1 MTRIAIFPGT
11 FDPPTMGHED
21 LIRRSLSLA
30 DRVIVAIGDNVAKQS
45 LFTVA
50 ERLELLRAMI
60 GSWPGVEIATFSGLL
75 ADFARDRGAQL
86 IVRGLR
92 AVADFEFELQRALMN
107 RHLNGQLETVFL
119 APATNLTFVSST
131 LVREVARFGGD
142 VGALVP
148 PVVGEALRRKF
159 SA

>member
-30 DRVIVAIGDNVAKQS
+30 DQVIVAIGDNLAKQS

-75 ADFARDRGAQL
+75 ADFARDRGANL

-148 PVVGEALRRKF
+148 PVVGEALRQKF

>member
-11 FDPPTMGHED
+11 FDPPTRGHED
-21 LIRRSLSLA
+21 LIRRSRSLA
-30 DRVIVAIGDNVAKQS
+30 DHVIVAIGDNVAKQS

-50 ERLELLRAMI
+50 ERLELLRDLVA
-60 GSWPGVEIATFSGLL
+60 GWPGVEIATFSGLL
-75 ADFARDRGAQL
+75 ADFAREREAHL

-107 RHLNGQLETVFL
+107 RHLHGSLETVFL
-119 APATNLTFVSST
+119 APASNLTFVSST

-142 VGALVP
+142 VGELVP
-148 PVVGEALRRKF
+148 PAVASALRRKF
-159 SA
+159 AA

>member
-1 MTRIAIFPGT
+1 MTRIAVFPGT

-30 DRVIVAIGDNVAKQS
+30 DQVIVAIGDNVAKQS

-75 ADFARDRGAQL
+75 ADFARDRGAHL

>member
-60 GSWPGVEIATFSGLL
+60 GPWPGVEIATFSGLL

>member
-30 DRVIVAIGDNVAKQS
+30 DEVIVAIGDNVAKQS

-50 ERLELLRAMI
+50 ERLDLLRAMI

-131 LVREVARFGGD
+131 LVREVARFGGN

-148 PVVGEALRRKF
+148 PVVGEALRKKF